1 MHEAFGYEYQL
12 PNATAYNETCANIA
26 HAMWNWRLLNL
37 SGDARYADVM
47 ERVLYNSML
56 SSMSLDGIT
65 FLLYQSACAGMA
77 QSIALLS
84 QDSYRSLVHFTL
96 LLLSYQYRPHHR
108 PAAQLGLQ
116 PIRPSHMDPS
126 L

>member
-1 MHEAFGYEYQL
+1 MAPPFDLSSADALDEVHEAFGYEYQL

-37 SGDARYADVM
+37 SGDAKYADVM

-65 FLLYQSACAGMA
+65 FCYTNPLRWYGAEHP
-77 QSIALLS
+77 LLS
-84 QDSYRSLVHFTL
+84 QDSYHRWYISQL

-108 PAAQLGLQ
+108 LAA
-116 PIRPSHMDPS
+116 
-126 L
+126 